1 MNLQSLTRRLLICA
15 AAICTTAAAYD
26 SENAVPL
33 TLGLEA
39 GKVTVEKIAV
49 KLNGRE
55 VTVSVALQNSGRVA
69 RRVGWY
75 ANTPQFSLLG
85 DGEEHLDKSFADIR
99 ARFNGV
105 ALTPQTYHRG
115 YFMGR
120 DITPELTKA
129 GLAPLPDLKAD
140 EKKLARLTTV
150 QGMRPEQWQGYA
162 SYAWADSIA
171 HDSAALLE
179 VRYQALPQFSLVD
192 LDSSLFAQTVQQHCG
207 DPGRVRDRLQRAANG
222 ATQVMVERYEL
233 PLAFML
239 MREVQL
245 EIVQPAVN
253 WQQAHPLV
261 SLVCGMNNANQAAS
275 ISGTVNADLVLS
287 VLVLS
292 SPPGVAVREG
302 RNGG

>member
-1 MNLQSLTRRLLICA
+1 MNLQSLMRRLLTTA

-55 VTVSVALQNSGRVA
+55 VTVSVTLQNSGRVA

-105 ALTPQTYHRG
+105 ALTPQTYQRG

-129 GLAPLPDLKAD
+129 GLAPLPDLQAD
-140 EKKLARLTTV
+140 EKRLARLTTV
-150 QGMRPEQWQGYA
+150 QGLRPEQWQGYVA
-162 SYAWADSIA
+162 YAWAYTIPRDSGA
-171 HDSAALLE
+171 QLE
-179 VRYQALPQFSLVD
+179 VQYRALPQFALVD
-192 LDSSLFAQTVQQHCG
+192 LDSSPFSQAVQQHCG
-207 DPGRVRDRLQRAANG
+207 DPEVVRRRLLLATHG
-222 ATQVMVERYEL
+222 ATQVMVERYEM

-245 EIVQPAVN
+245 EIAQPTIN
-253 WQQAHPLV
+253 WQQAHPLI
-261 SLVCGMNNANQAAS
+261 SLVCGLNNESHLADAA
-275 ISGTVNADLVLS
+275 GTVNANLALS

-292 SPPGVAVREG
+292 LPPGVVVGEV